1 MKLFFLIR
9 SYFKFLFYSG
19 NEHSI
24 HSPFVFDVYTKAIKP
39 SKKFYAF
46 AAIELLRE
54 KMLGCKD
61 IISVTDFG
69 TDTHQNTSRVVKNIA
84 KKSLKNPRLGQVL
97 FQLVD
102 YYQPTTIIDLGT
114 SLGITTMYLAS
125 AKTTAKVTS
134 FEGCVNIASYAQSN
148 FKKKGLQNIELVV
161 GNIDSTLRPTLEYIT
176 QVDFVFFDANHTYE
190 ATMLYFQ
197 LCLQKATTESVFV
210 FDDIHWSPAMEAA
223 WQAIKAH
230 DQVTLSI
237 DLFHVGI
244 IFLRTNQPKQ
254 HFILRI

>member
-1 MKLFFLIR
+1 MKLFFLLR
-9 SYFKFLFYSG
+9 SYFQFLIYSG

-24 HSPFVFDVYTKAIKP
+24 HSPFVFDLYTKAIRARQN
-39 SKKFYAF
+39 FYPYAP
-46 AAIELLRE
+46 IELLRS
-54 KMLGCKD
+54 KMLSCTD
-61 IISVTDFG
+61 VINVADFG
-69 TDTHQNTSRVVKNIA
+69 TGTQKNSSRAINDIT
-84 KKSLKNPRLGQVL
+84 KKSLKNPRLGQLL
-97 FQLVD
+97 FQLVH
-102 YYQPTTIIDLGT
+102 YFQPSHIIDLGT

-134 FEGCVNIASYAQSN
+134 FEGCANIASYAQAN
-148 FKKKGLQNIELVV
+148 FKKKGLKNIDLIV
-161 GNIDSTLRPTLEYIT
+161 GNIDSTLRPTLENIP

-190 ATMLYFQ
+190 ATLLYFQ

-223 WQAIKAH
+223 WQDIKAH

-244 IFLRTNQPKQ
+244 TFLRTNQPKQ

>member
-24 HSPFVFDVYTKAIKP
+24 HSPFVFDVYTRAIR
-39 SKKFYAF
+39 SRQNFYAYTG
-46 AAIELLRE
+46 IEAMRT
-54 KMLGCKD
+54 KMLRCTD
-61 IISVTDFG
+61 TITVTDFG
-69 TDTHQNTSRVVKNIA
+69 TGTQKNASRTINEIA
-84 KKSLKNPRLGQVL
+84 AKSLKNPRLGQLL
-97 FQLVD
+97 FRLVH
-102 YYQPTTIIDLGT
+102 YFQPLQIIDLGT

-134 FEGCVNIASYAQSN
+134 FEGCAHISSYAQAN
-148 FKKKGLQNIELVV
+148 FKKKGLKNIELVV
-161 GNIDSTLRPTLEYIT
+161 GNIDSTLKPTLNNIS
-176 QVDFVFFDANHTYE
+176 QVDFVFFDANHTYD
-190 ATMLYFQ
+190 ATLMYFQ

-230 DQVTLSI
+230 EQVTLSI